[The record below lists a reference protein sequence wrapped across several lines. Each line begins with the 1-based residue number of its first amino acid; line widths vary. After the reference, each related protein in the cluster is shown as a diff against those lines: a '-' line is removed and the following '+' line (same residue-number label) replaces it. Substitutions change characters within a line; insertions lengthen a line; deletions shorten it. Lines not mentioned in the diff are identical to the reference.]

1 MKTKTITKLMLCLL
15 VLLVTQNNMAV
26 ARSSKA
32 QTERA
37 FSVWLKGPLWQKA
50 RAQNISNATF
60 LKAIKPVKLNWS
72 LPDLR
77 PPGQKKRRKPPV
89 QSEFRAPGGYF
100 KARSLNFNIRE
111 GRKQLVKWRHSLD
124 KIERRYGVPREIIIA
139 IWGKETAFGRA
150 RLPYSAIEVLAT
162 QAFMGRRKALFERE
176 LLAAL
181 TILQQNHIRA
191 RAMKSAWAGA
201 LGHPQ
206 FMPTAFLKYA
216 VDFDG
221 DGSKNIW
228 SSVPDA
234 LASIANFLNQNG
246 WEPARRWGFEV
257 QLPANISCTLEGPD
271 QRIKTLNWRQRGMR
285 RVDGRPFA
293 QADLS
298 KHSFLLLPAGRF
310 GPRFLVS
317 QNFYVLKSYNES
329 DVYALFVGHVADR
342 MKAGSK
348 FQRGWARL
356 SSFSRVHVK
365 AAQLK
370 LEKSGADVGGA
381 DGLIGYKTRTSI
393 GNWQSKNGFAVT
405 CFPNKAILAK
415 ISN

>member
-1 MKTKTITKLMLCLL
+1 MKTRTITRFILCLL
-15 VLLVTQNNMAV
+15 VSLVTQNATAV

-32 QTERA
+32 QIEHA
-37 FSVWLKGPLWQKA
+37 FTDWIKGPLWQKA
-50 RAQNISNATF
+50 RSKNISRATYQYAF
-60 LKAIKPVKLNWS
+60 KHVKLNWS

-77 PPGQKKRRKPPV
+77 PPGHAPRRKPPV

-100 KARSLNFNIRE
+100 KARSLNYNIAE
-111 GRKQLVKWRHSLD
+111 GRKQLVKWQHSLD
-124 KIERRYGVPREIIIA
+124 KIEQRYGVPREVIIA

-150 RLPYSAIEVLAT
+150 RLPYRAIEVLAT
-162 QAFMGRRKALFERE
+162 QAFMGRRKALFEKE

-181 TILQQNHIRA
+181 TILQQKHITA
-191 RAMKSAWAGA
+191 RTMKSAWAGA

-221 DGSKNIW
+221 DGSINIW

-246 WEPARRWGFEV
+246 WNPARRWGFEV

-271 QRIKTLNWRQRGMR
+271 QRIKTLAWQQQGMR
-285 RVDGRPFA
+285 RTDGHPFA
-293 QADLS
+293 HADMS
-298 KHSFLLLPAGRF
+298 KDSFLFLPAGRF

-317 QNFYVLKSYNES
+317 ENFYVLKTYNES

-348 FQRGWARL
+348 FKRDWTRL
-356 SSFSRVHVK
+356 SSFSRAQVE

-370 LEKSGADVGGA
+370 LEKIGADVGGA
-381 DGLIGYKTRTSI
+381 DGLIGYKTRISI
-393 GNWQSKNGFAVT
+393 GNWQSINGHEVT
-405 CFPNKAILAK
+405 CFPNKAILEK